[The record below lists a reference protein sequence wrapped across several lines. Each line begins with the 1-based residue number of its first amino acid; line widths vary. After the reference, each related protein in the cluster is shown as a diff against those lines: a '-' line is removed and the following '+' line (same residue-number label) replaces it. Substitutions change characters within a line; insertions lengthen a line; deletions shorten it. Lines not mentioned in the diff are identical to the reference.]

1 MSLYGQSGYEIFHFL
16 VHTLKCKFLT
26 KMVEIIERV
35 NNIIRL
41 QAAERVGSQK
51 EVEVNSKKYTR
62 QK

>member
-16 VHTLKCKFLT
+16 AHTLKCKFLT

-41 QAAERVGSQK
+41 QAAGSQK